1 MSEDKCYRYYVPNR
15 QCVETPAHV
24 TSELITDSIKSAY
37 QALEPSSEY
46 EQIRSLNL
54 AAATALRDSAMI
66 DLETASKQTNV
77 PEEQL
82 KLLTDNSIKRITES
96 INSDHLAFSFSK
108 NISLCIEHAKLHEQK
123 SKQQRIARTGVSIL
137 RSHWAEET
145 LQFTPTAGPNASDC
159 PSIQIRN
166 VISQFALIAL
176 QSLNHACR
184 RDPECAALAFNVS
197 KADAQVLSKLTDAC
211 VLKIIEL
218 NPDLFRFSST
228 ICHPPRTELSDGNE
242 LKARLQAYLWT
253 QSRSGK

>member
-108 NISLCIEHAKLHEQK
+108 NISLCIEHAKLHEQR

-159 PSIQIRN
+159 PAFKSEM
-166 VISQFALIAL
+166 S
-176 QSLNHACR
+176 SLNSLNCTSIVESRLPAR
-184 RDPECAALAFNVS
+184 SECAALAFNVS
-197 KADAQVLSKLTDAC
+197 KADARYCQLTDAC

-218 NPDLFRFSST
+218 NPDCFVSST
-228 ICHPPRTELSDGNE
+228 ICHPPHRIVGW
-242 LKARLQAYLWT
+242 Q
-253 QSRSGK
+253 